1 MLQGRIDTHQLP
13 SDVLRGNPLG
23 DPTTRELVVYV
34 PPGVQPGQRL
44 PVVLC
49 LSGFTGAGFM
59 MLNRGAWAP
68 SLPERFEAL
77 LRQGSAQGSKQ
88 VSAQQSSPDPVRPML
103 LVMPDC
109 FTRYGGS
116 QFVDSDATGRYETY
130 LLEEVLPFVRRSYP
144 TIEGAAGVGVMGK
157 SSGGFG
163 AMRLGM
169 LHPDVFSAI
178 ACHSGDMYFEYGY
191 LPDFPKTA
199 RTLDQRGGLERF
211 LAWFEGMPR
220 KTNEAMTALNIVAM
234 ASCYSPSA
242 KAPLGFDLPFDPKTG
257 RIREEVWARWLTF
270 DPVRLVEQHADAL
283 RRARLV
289 FLDCG
294 LRDEFH
300 LQWGARILAARLR
313 ELGIDH
319 IHEEFD
325 DGHMGISYRY
335 DRSLTLLSRALAPAP
350 PA

>member
-1 MLQGRIDTHQLP
+1 VLQGRIDTHLLP

-34 PPGVQPGQRL
+34 PPGVDPEQRL
-44 PVVLC
+44 PIVLC

-59 MLNRGAWAP
+59 MLNRSAWAP

-77 LRQGSAQGSKQ
+77 LSKRSAQA
-88 VSAQQSSPDPVRPML
+88 SAEETVQPML

-130 LLEEVLPFVRRSYP
+130 LLAEVLPFVRRSYP
-144 TIEGAAGVGVMGK
+144 TIEGPPGVGVMGK

-163 AMRLGM
+163 AIRLGM

-211 LAWFEGMPR
+211 LAWFDGMPR

-234 ASCYSPSA
+234 ASCYSPA
-242 KAPLGFDLPFDPKTG
+242 ANAPLRFELPFDPKTG

-270 DPVRLVEQHADAL
+270 DPVRMIDQHADAL

-313 ELGIDH
+313 ELGIEH
-319 IHEEFD
+319 LHEEFD
-325 DGHMGISYRY
+325 DGHMGIAYRY
-335 DRSLTLLSRALAPAP
+335 DRSLTLLSRALASAP